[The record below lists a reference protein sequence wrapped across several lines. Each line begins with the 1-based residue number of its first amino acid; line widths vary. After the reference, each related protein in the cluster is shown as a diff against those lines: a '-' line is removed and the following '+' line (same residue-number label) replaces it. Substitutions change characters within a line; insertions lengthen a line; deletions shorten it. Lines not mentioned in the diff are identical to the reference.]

1 VRLPARHPDWEP
13 RLAACVEDWIPRA
26 YTFTLGHDCAAFVL
40 AGIEAVTGEKLA
52 LELRPYKTQ
61 AGQARALR
69 EFGWDD
75 LPAAADTMLGP
86 RIAPLQAHRGDVVSD
101 GSALGL
107 MTAAG
112 PVAFSE
118 AGMVTMERGSIV
130 AAWPVGRSDG

>member
-13 RLAACVEDWIPRA
+13 RLAACVEDWTPRQYA
-26 YTFTLGHDCAAFVL
+26 FVLGRDCASFVL

-75 LPAAADTMLGP
+75 LPAAADAMLGD

-101 GSALGL
+101 GSVLGIK
-107 MTAAG
+107 AAHG
-112 PVAFSE
+112 CFAFSE
-118 AGMVTMERGSIV
+118 DGMVQIAPV
-130 AAWPVGRSDG
+130 IAWPVGRSDG